1 MQPLNF
7 PAYPLK
13 IQKLNQRL
21 QVFDRVRKKYVA
33 LTPEEWVRQHL
44 IWYLIEELKCPEGL
58 IKAEHSFV
66 VNQQPV
72 RCDVIVFSKNG
83 SPLLLAE
90 CKAPD
95 VKISNDTL
103 HQAGRYNIVT
113 RTNWLFVTNGIH
125 HLCCKVNFENGEI
138 SFVKNLPDYKEIS
151 K

>member
-1 MQPLNF
+1 MQPLDF
-7 PAYPLK
+7 PTYPLK
-13 IQKLNQRL
+13 IQKIHQHLHI
-21 QVFDRVRKKYVA
+21 FDRVRKKYIA

-44 IWYLIEELKCPEGL
+44 LWYLIEELKYPEGL
-58 IKAEHSFV
+58 IKTEHSFV

-72 RCDVIVFSKNG
+72 RCDLIVFSKNG
-83 SPLLLAE
+83 TPLLLGE
-90 CKAPD
+90 CKAPE

-113 RTNWLFVTNGIH
+113 RTNWLFVTNGIQ